1 MKKNSMNDYT
11 YLAKELTSDKQL
23 SNSIDIG
30 TINSIDPMSISL
42 SDITLDQDD
51 IILTDKISKLITPI
65 IPEVECNISCGGE
78 CSCSCECKIK
88 EDTYNED
95 KLDIGDK
102 VILQGIE
109 DGQRYIVLDRVY
121 L

>member
-1 MKKNSMNDYT
+1 MNDYT
-11 YLAKELTSDKQL
+11 YLAKELMVRKSL
-23 SNSIDIG
+23 SNNIDIG
-30 TINSIDPMSISL
+30 TIKSISPMSISL

-65 IPEVECNISCGGE
+65 IPEIECDNN
-78 CSCSCECKIK
+78 CKIK
-88 EDTYNED
+88 DDIYKEN
-95 KLDIGDK
+95 KLNIGDSI
-102 VILQGIE
+102 ILQSIE